1 MSNDDAQDLSIE
13 QTITNTFNAIN
24 ALLSKPMA
32 NYHRTAFRSLIVHTI
47 RNVTNKPSFSV
58 KGGTSRLFYYDAIA
72 QQVVAVFLY
81 ACADKIWSDD
91 YIADYYLA
99 GEEEGIR
106 MRILLE
112 WYVIK
117 ILESACG
124 DVGDAGDA
132 GDESLEALVQQL
144 SRRLQIDDLID
155 MDGTREVRETSSEPD
170 LRRAGGERLWVID
183 ARHDVAVQ
191 IGRARRELK
200 VEEQQFEEDFA
211 QRRKERRKNFDGY
224 LSSDDEG

>member
-1 MSNDDAQDLSIE
+1 MSNVDAQDLSIE
-13 QTITNTFNAIN
+13 QTIANTFNAIN

-47 RNVTNKPSFSV
+47 RNVTNKTSFSV

-81 ACADKIWSDD
+81 ACADKIWPDD
-91 YIADYYLA
+91 YIADQNLT
-99 GEEEGIR
+99 GEEIGVKL
-106 MRILLE
+106 RILLV

-124 DVGDAGDA
+124 DVGDV

-144 SRRLQIDDLID
+144 SRRLQIDDVID
-155 MDGTREVRETSSEPD
+155 MDGTREVRESTSAPD
-170 LRRAGGERLWVID
+170 LRRAGGDRSWAID
-183 ARHDVAVQ
+183 ASRDVAIQ
-191 IGRARRELK
+191 IGRARREL
-200 VEEQQFEEDFA
+200 EEEKRQFEENF
-211 QRRKERRKNFDGY
+211 ERRRRIERRIHFDGH
-224 LSSDDEG
+224 LSSDEEG

>member
-1 MSNDDAQDLSIE
+1 MSNVDAQDLSIE
-13 QTITNTFNAIN
+13 QTIANTFNAIN

-32 NYHRTAFRSLIVHTI
+32 IYHRTAFRSLIVHTI
-47 RNVTNKPSFSV
+47 RNVTNKTSFSV

-81 ACADKIWSDD
+81 ACADKIWPDD
-91 YIADYYLA
+91 YIADQNLT
-99 GEEEGIR
+99 GEEIGVKL
-106 MRILLE
+106 RILLV

-124 DVGDAGDA
+124 DVGDV

-144 SRRLQIDDLID
+144 SRRLQIDDVVD
-155 MDGTREVRETSSEPD
+155 MDGTREVRETTSEPD
-170 LRRAGGERLWVID
+170 LRRVGGERPWVVD
-183 ARHDVAVQ
+183 ARRDVAVQ
-191 IGRARRELK
+191 IGRARRELE
-200 VEEQQFEEDFA
+200 VESEQQFEENFE
-211 QRRKERRKNFDGY
+211 QMRIERRKNFDGF